1 MLDGNVYNKC
11 IKLKILLYKVKDI
24 IIIFSQFQLV
34 SQVVSLTI
42 EIRIQSTL

>member
-1 MLDGNVYNKC
+1 MLDGNVYNK
-11 IKLKILLYKVKDI
+11 YKVKDI